1 MKFNKPSSIR
11 SQIFIY
17 FFVTTGIILVIMGI
31 ILYANFSALIEKE
44 ILKATSSGIDN
55 SGRRLEQY
63 INNIKD
69 LSEILSGNVNTCSYF
84 EHQHDGHEPQPE
96 DRADIESLMEAIL
109 TSNSEIETI
118 IIVGYDGKL
127 ISNDSDLG
135 MELSADMME
144 MQWYKDAME
153 NQMPVLTSAR
163 MQDFTMDQDQWVIS
177 LSREIIG
184 DCGENIGVLLIDFKY
199 DVIEDI
205 LYDLE
210 LGSKG
215 YSFILNGE
223 GNVVYHHNSRY
234 FEDETKQ
241 KELVEIA
248 LMGND
253 VMEADRL
260 IHNYNIEG
268 TDWTLIGVASL
279 DGVKTARNDIVVVL
293 WIMGSALLIVALG
306 SSFIFSNRVSKPL
319 RKLEEAMVEAESGK
333 LDQKVVVKGSL
344 EAQSLAGHYSNM
356 MIRIRNLLD
365 DIQKKE
371 KYLRTSELKALQSQI
386 NPHFLYNTLDT
397 IIWSAEF
404 QESEK
409 VISLTKALA
418 KFFRLSLGDGSELT
432 TVSDELDHVLQ
443 YLIIQKM
450 RYDDKLAFNITCD
463 DGIDTIRIPKLILQ
477 PIVENAIYHGLRP
490 MIGQGMI
497 NISAKKTDD
506 GLLFTVADNG
516 AGYDTKVVGKT
527 KESGSG
533 VGQSNVDQRIKLYYG
548 EDYGI
553 TISSEIGK
561 GTEVVLKLGKD
572 ILI

>member
-1 MKFNKPSSIR
+1 MKTKKSFSIR

-17 FFVTTGIILVIMGI
+17 FFVTTGAILVIMGI
-31 ILYANFSALIEKE
+31 ILYANFSSLIEKE
-44 ILKATSSGIDN
+44 ILKSTSSGIDN
-55 SGRRLEQY
+55 SGRRLAQY
-63 INNIKD
+63 VNNIKD

-84 EHQHDGHEPQPE
+84 EHEHTDHEPQPE
-96 DRADIESLMEAIL
+96 DRADIESLIRAIL
-109 TSNSEIETI
+109 ASNSEIETI
-118 IIVGYDGKL
+118 IMVGYDGKV
-127 ISNDSDLG
+127 ISNDTDLS

-163 MQDFTMDQDQWVIS
+163 MQDFTMDKDQWVIS

-184 DCGENIGVLLIDFKY
+184 ECGDNIGVLLIDFKY

-223 GNVVYHHNSRY
+223 NNVVYHHDTRY
-234 FEDETKQ
+234 FEDQTKQ
-241 KELVEIA
+241 MELVDISN
-248 LMGND
+248 MGND

-260 IHNYNIEG
+260 IHNYSIEG
-268 TDWTLIGVASL
+268 TDWTLVGVASL
-279 DGVKTARNDIVVVL
+279 DSVKMARNDIVVVL
-293 WIMGSALLIVALG
+293 WIMGSALLIVAFG
-306 SSFIFSNRVSKPL
+306 SSLIFSNRVSKPL
-319 RKLEEAMVEAESGK
+319 RKLEEAMVEVESGK
-333 LDQKVVVKGSL
+333 LDQDVDIKGSS
-344 EAQSLAGHYSNM
+344 EARSLAGHYSNM
-356 MIRIRNLLD
+356 MIRIRTLLE

-432 TVSDELDHVLQ
+432 TVEDELEHVLQ

-450 RYDDKLAFNITCD
+450 RYEDKLNYEIKCA
-463 DGIDTIRIPKLILQ
+463 DGIENIKIPKLILQ

-490 MIGQGMI
+490 MEGTGMI
-497 NISAKKTDD
+497 NIRAEKIENAII
-506 GLLFTVADNG
+506 FTIQDNG
-516 AGYDTKVVGKT
+516 VGYDTNTPGNVKAT
-527 KESGSG
+527 GSG

-553 TISSEIGK
+553 TVLSEPGK
-561 GTEVVLKLGKD
+561 GTDVVLKLGKE
-572 ILI
+572 IN